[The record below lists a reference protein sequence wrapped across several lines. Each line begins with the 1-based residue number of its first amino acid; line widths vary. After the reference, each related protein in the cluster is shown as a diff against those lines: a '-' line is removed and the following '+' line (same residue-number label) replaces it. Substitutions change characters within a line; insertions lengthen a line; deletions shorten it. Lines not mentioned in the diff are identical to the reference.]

1 MPNRHG
7 TNKLLFLPR
16 VSKLREKKM
25 LGEEGNQQQLW
36 EADTGSMVKSDVSTN
51 QLYCLHISY
60 KNLLLRLC

>member
-1 MPNRHG
+1 
-7 TNKLLFLPR
+7 
-16 VSKLREKKM
+16 M

-60 KNLLLRLC
+60 KNLLLRLCQDHFLTLVPVVH